1 VKPRRQ
7 PPSPESEHPKRTRL
21 RGRWSR
27 VGLGIVAGAAIGA
40 AVFGASRLHAAGLF
54 ILTGAVAGSV
64 AGLLVYTY
72 GGSVGLDEVTITIP
86 QLSELRFTVAPD
98 NRLVAWQL
106 FVETA
111 TRVSTQSL
119 APDTGKLRE
128 ALSSLYS
135 LFQAVRTSL
144 KEARPSRPG
153 GKGPTVEELGVAML
167 NRELRPFLSRWHPLL
182 EEWEQQH
189 AGEPERSWERNSEC
203 RAALTELQHRLDEY
217 SRGFAQLAG
226 LHVIEGWLRPQ

>member
-1 VKPRRQ
+1 MTPRKQSSSLKSGRA
-7 PPSPESEHPKRTRL
+7 KRIHLT
-21 RGRWSR
+21 GRWSR
-27 VGLGIVAGAAIGA
+27 IGLGIVAGAAVGA
-40 AVFGASRLHAAGLF
+40 AVFWASRLHGAGLF
-54 ILTGAVAGSV
+54 ALTGAAAGAA

-86 QLSELRFTVAPD
+86 QLSELHFTVAPD

-119 APDTGKLRE
+119 ARDTGKLRE

-189 AGEPERSWERNSEC
+189 SGEPERSWEHNGEC
-203 RAALTELQHRLDEY
+203 RTELAELQQRLDKY

-226 LHVIEGWLRPQ
+226 LQVIEGWLSR